1 MSLQEMRMLKVGDLV
16 FLKSDKRPRRVLF
29 KVLAV
34 SEVYE
39 SVKLGSDKGAFCM
52 WRSYLDVRKVS
63 FYQPSL
69 FRIWG

>member
-1 MSLQEMRMLKVGDLV
+1 MSLSDIRKVNVGDFV
-16 FLKSDKRPRRVLF
+16 FLKSDKSCRRVF

-34 SEVYE
+34 SEIYE
-39 SVKLGSDKGAFCM
+39 SLKLGTDKGSFVM

-69 FRIWG
+69 FRIGG